1 MQLQLQLHNI
11 LFIVVSSIYTTAL
24 TTLIPLDINTHIKH
38 EAFPEQTTITY
49 ALTVS
54 AVSFTDNFL
63 AITTTPSSHD
73 NAAHIYISSTSQT
86 PTYQASTYKSYL
98 FGSNTVYIPQ
108 HALMFNEQQQQRTLY
123 IKIQCA
129 KTPCEYTLSLL
140 TTSHIEL
147 NEDERD
153 ISMYLNKNEEVNVT
167 LHTSIN
173 TANCVVY
180 VTGSGMNDIEL
191 INSVNVLTFEKV
203 FSNGYAT
210 IISKGDDI
218 KANTT
223 LTIKAKEQTNIHI
236 GKRNTYHT
244 INTPTPITL
253 MQTVKGSIINAN
265 NVQECF
271 KLQHYTSTEGNVVM
285 NIIAYMN
292 GLALRLTNTTNN
304 NITRIE
310 VVKNTNYFIFTPD
323 EIANTT
329 LCVYPNKTTNIHSF
343 GFEFQ
348 LYTPLNVS
356 TLQNF
361 LSPIIPG
368 ITSRHFLLRNS
379 VAYHHLTPKYKI
391 TSRYELHL
399 KTKEGN
405 PVLYGMSCDNINYK
419 CQIENTTELDSLKRR
434 SLLST
439 THPIN
444 NHIHIS
450 LKPYTSDEPKEYVA
464 LIHCASKDE
473 DCAYTLIMRTDQDVM
488 ALRNSHKVIMPVEKG
503 MEDVFT
509 FTVFPRNDLEKVEV
523 ILSSF
528 SGKAEIVSERVSPVK
543 LTPIPLYIGSKHI
556 NTYSKECFD
565 NVTLGEQQHQYSS
578 TLTSMSIDGEFK
590 VKVTGISSAYY
601 SIEYIV
607 YDKVNSNFYQISKG
621 VTVTD
626 YLTKQYNTKVFTFKN
641 FHTED
646 NSPYIIIIK
655 ALNCKVDIS
664 FGDTS
669 TNNSSY
675 NASSPY
681 TYTSI
686 IEKQILI
693 TNQADFYH
701 NYSYHMNVGIS
712 NADTFPNYMYCIL
725 QISNDEITPQQQ
737 MILNE
742 GMSYSVTLN
751 TNNLNTYR
759 LNYPYWFEGYKQS
772 LLATLITYSSGE
784 ILYRYSIEGGK
795 FSEEKALTTTKKLII
810 TSYELDQMCFIGYL
824 CSIVFKIRINPQLI
838 RTNNDTNAYFKII
851 ISSTNHIPYYVSKDT
866 LHINRVFEGKIQY
879 YYTDVK
885 LNETGRVYV
894 HFLRGSGI
902 AVAKVL
908 SKLVNEDDA
917 DWNGRVK
924 LPSINLDH
932 TQRLPYDYYDNVLYY
947 NTTHTSQ
954 CVNGCELFIAIYST
968 EVNSHLYS
976 EFSLMFYEDKQ
987 QQQQALMNNAAIYIT
1002 PNLYYFGN
1010 IYSLNDVEY
1019 YVYESKYPNEY
1030 LTVLF
1035 NCDNCVVNAVLMKGK
1050 KMLKEIQ
1057 FTNTIGLIAK
1067 DFALESFKQVTFHFK
1082 IQIDVHLGSNIMLT
1096 DITNTKYYLQV
1107 VVPMKPSSTKKVVIK
1122 NWAYDEPCIRQSN
1135 TTNSDDEYCYYVMTI
1150 FDYDYLRHIVLI
1162 GEVNDSVDKSSEIY
1176 VKFYSIEE
1184 FETHINKET
1193 IESILPSKDMYD
1205 YMSDDGY
1212 LHINN
1217 NTNEG
1222 EFISENYLVI
1232 AFKPS
1237 KENTKTNLLINHY
1250 MTPENTNLLPNT
1262 HNVYFLDNNREVALN
1277 VFGNKTNTYLVELYV
1292 IEGEGQVYC
1301 ESDQLH
1307 KTITVSDYYSIVVNC
1322 DLMRNCKE
1330 TDLVNVPIDIIHV
1343 STLSSEYFVFFAKY
1357 RLIGVANE
1365 HKVSMVRGSK
1375 VNKRDWTYHI
1385 GNYTLP
1391 IVYYYKG
1398 ISNRKV
1404 RVNYETVFSI
1414 SEYVNHNVGYA
1425 FVNETTIASVREGK
1439 YDVKD
1444 ITVNTMHSIGAIG
1457 AFYQPINCGVNSV
1470 NSDSSND
1477 YLIIVD
1483 SVMNDNNN
1491 KVKVKHSYGI
1501 KTVLSLYDVDAYQR
1515 IKEDQI
1521 MMNMLYTNDEDKYVL
1536 KTHNNKDEKVFY
1548 YELAFHTDY
1557 GLNIT
1562 LIPDEEDTN
1571 IALEFKSEKYGNL
1584 NFNCSKDI
1592 IIQYKQQFNGVY
1604 FIVIS
1609 QIQSSTLIKMIIS
1622 PYAVTPTNYMFYYHT
1637 NNTLPF
1643 LHLSQ
1648 NSTYIIHTQTDFNKN
1663 ILTFKPLT
1671 SPFKDT
1677 TISYLISLY
1686 KSPSDNA
1693 PTATTASLLYNHTY
1707 KTYLT
1712 INPSG
1717 ETIKYNLGEIE
1728 TGTYELMLAVKYSTV
1743 DEHSNIVLYPPIRI
1757 EVNEYKSN
1765 IHWLIGIGVIL
1776 GIGVVAFLIF
1786 AGYQKYQRK
1795 RKKNESSNHNTS
1807 SDEDDEEMESND
1819 LLSSDIAGGDNV
1831 NNTNTIS
1838 SMSNNPLNK
1847 TKYYKKKSHFH
1858 S

>member
-1 MQLQLQLHNI
+1 MQLPFLHVNI
-11 LFIVVSSIYTTAL
+11 LFIFLSSLYTSITS
-24 TTLIPLDINTHIKH
+24 LIPLDINTPIKH
-38 EAFPEQTTITY
+38 ESFPEQTSITY
-49 ALTVS
+49 SLATS
-54 AVSFTDNFL
+54 PSSFAANFL
-63 AITTTPSSHD
+63 SITTTPSSHD
-73 NAAHIYISSTSQT
+73 NSAHIYISFTSQT

-98 FGSNTVYIPQ
+98 FGRNTVYIPKRV
-108 HALMFNEQQQQRTLY
+108 LDEQSTFF
-123 IKIQCA
+123 IKVQCA
-129 KTPCEYTLSLL
+129 KKPCDYTLSLL

-147 NEDERD
+147 NATEQD

-167 LHTSIN
+167 MNTNIN
-173 TANCVVY
+173 NANCVVY
-180 VTGSGMNDIEL
+180 ITGSAMSDIEL
-191 INSVNVLTFEKV
+191 TNNKYNESGLTFEKV
-203 FSNGYAT
+203 FSNGYAA
-210 IISKGDDI
+210 IISKDDDV

-223 LTIKAKEQTNIHI
+223 ITIKAKEQTNIHI
-236 GKRNTYHT
+236 GKRNTFHN
-244 INTPTPITL
+244 INTPTRITL
-253 MQTVKGSIINAN
+253 MQNVKGSVINAN

-271 KLQHYTSTEGNVVM
+271 TLQHYSPNEGNVVM

-292 GLALRLTNTTNN
+292 GLGLSLTNTTTG

-323 EIANTT
+323 EVSNTT
-329 LCVYPNKTTNIHSF
+329 LCIYPNKTTNIPSF

-348 LYTPLNVS
+348 LYTPSNVS

-368 ITSRHFLLRNS
+368 ITSRHFLSRNS

-419 CQIENTTELDSLKRR
+419 CQIETTNELESLKRR

-528 SGKAEIVSERVSPVK
+528 SGKAEIVSERVSPSK

-556 NTYSKECFD
+556 NTYSKECF
-565 NVTLGEQQHQYSS
+565 NNITQYNANEPS
-578 TLTSMSIDGEFK
+578 LSIDGEFK

-607 YDKVNSNFYQISKG
+607 YDKITSNFYQISKG

-626 YLTKQYNTKVFTFKN
+626 YLTKQYNSKVFTFKN
-641 FHTED
+641 FHTDD

-664 FGDTS
+664 FGDSTS
-669 TNNSSY
+669 DVYKSV
-675 NASSPY
+675 
-681 TYTSI
+681 

-693 TNQADFYH
+693 TNQTEFYH
-701 NYSYHMNVGIS
+701 NYSYHMKIGIS
-712 NADTFPNYMYCIL
+712 NAELFPNYMYCIL
-725 QISNDEITPQQQ
+725 KISNDEITQQQQ

-742 GMSYSVTLN
+742 GMSYAVILN

-759 LNYPYWFEGYKQS
+759 LNYPYWFEGYGQS

-795 FSEEKALTTTKKLII
+795 FSEEKALTSTKKLII

-838 RTNNDTNAYFKII
+838 RNNDTNAYFKII

-885 LNETGRVYV
+885 LNETGKVYV

-976 EFSLMFYEDKQ
+976 EFSLLFYEDKQ
-987 QQQQALMNNAAIYIT
+987 QALKHSAIDIT

-1010 IYSLNDVEY
+1010 IYSLSDVEY

-1035 NCDNCVVNAVLMKGK
+1035 NCDNCVVNAVLMKGNK
-1050 KMLKEIQ
+1050 QLKEIQ
-1057 FTNTIGLIAK
+1057 FNNTIGLVAK
-1067 DFALESFKQVTFHFK
+1067 DFALDSFKQITFHFN
-1082 IQIDVHLGSNIMLT
+1082 IQIDVHSGSNTMLT

-1122 NWAYDEPCIRQSN
+1122 DWAYDEPCIRKHSN
-1135 TTNSDDEYCYYVMTI
+1135 SNNDNDDDEFCYYVMTI

-1162 GEVNDSVDKSSEIY
+1162 GEVDDTVDKSSEIY

-1184 FETHINKET
+1184 FEEHINKET
-1193 IESILPSKDMYD
+1193 IESILPGKDMYD
-1205 YMSDDGY
+1205 FMSSEGY
-1212 LHINN
+1212 LRINN
-1217 NTNEG
+1217 STNEG

-1237 KENTKTNLLINHY
+1237 KENVKTNLLINHY

-1277 VFGNKTNTYLVELYV
+1277 VFGNKTNKYLVELYV
-1292 IEGEGQVYC
+1292 IEGEGHVYC
-1301 ESDQLH
+1301 ESDPLH
-1307 KTITVSDYYSIVVNC
+1307 KTITVSDYYSIVVDC
-1322 DLMRNCKE
+1322 DVMRNCKE

-1343 STLSSEYFVFFAKY
+1343 STVSNEYFVFFAKY
-1357 RLIGVANE
+1357 RLIGIANE
-1365 HKVSMVRGSK
+1365 HSVSMVRGSK

-1385 GNYTLP
+1385 GNFTFP

-1398 ISNRKV
+1398 INNSKV
-1404 RVNYETVFSI
+1404 RINYETVFSI
-1414 SEYVNHNVGYA
+1414 SEYVNHKVGYA
-1425 FVNETTIASVREGK
+1425 FVNETTLSSIREGT
-1439 YDVKD
+1439 YNVRD
-1444 ITVNTMHSIGAIG
+1444 ITVNTMNSIGAIG
-1457 AFYQPINCGVNSV
+1457 AFYQPINNA
-1470 NSDSSND
+1470 NNDSNY

-1483 SVMNDNNN
+1483 SINDS
-1491 KVKVKHSYGI
+1491 KVKHSYGI
-1501 KTVLSLYDVDAYQR
+1501 KTVLSLYEVNTYQH

-1521 MMNMLYTNDEDKYVL
+1521 MMNQLYKNDEDKYLL

-1557 GLNIT
+1557 GINVT
-1562 LIPDEEDTN
+1562 LIPDEYDG
-1571 IALEFKSEKYGNL
+1571 ALEFKREKYGNL

-1609 QIQSSTLIKMIIS
+1609 QIQSSTLIKVIIS
-1622 PYAVTPTNYMFYYHT
+1622 SYAVTPTNYMFYYHT

-1677 TISYLISLY
+1677 TISYLMSLY
-1686 KSPSDNA
+1686 KSPSESRR
-1693 PTATTASLLYNHTY
+1693 TFTTASLLYNHTY

-1712 INPSG
+1712 VNPSG
-1717 ETIKYNLGEIE
+1717 ETIKYNLGEID
-1728 TGTYELMLAVKYSTV
+1728 TGTYALLLAVKYSTV
-1743 DEHSNIVLYPPIRI
+1743 DGHSNIVLYPPISI
-1757 EVNEYKSN
+1757 EINEYKSN

-1776 GIGVVAFLIF
+1776 GSGVVAFLIF
-1786 AGYQKYQRK
+1786 AVYKKYQRK
-1795 RKKNESSNHNTS
+1795 RKKHQSSNHNTS
-1807 SDEDDEEMESND
+1807 SEEDDEEMESND
-1819 LLSSDIAGGDNV
+1819 LLSSDIGGGENV

-1838 SMSNNPLNK
+1838 SLSNNPLNK